1 MARKKSLEEDQLTDT
16 NYYILLSLT
25 EPIHGYGI
33 MHKVKEI
40 SEGTFDIGPASLYT
54 SLKKMLDAG
63 LIVLQINENKD
74 KKIYGL
80 TEKGKAFLLKD
91 FERRKQIV
99 YHGKLILEGKNYG
112 KL

>member
-74 KKIYGL
+74 K
-80 TEKGKAFLLKD
+80 EKGKAFLLKD

-112 KL
+112 KV